1 MKSIAAIVV
10 FGLLATQGSFA
21 QDAKR
26 PRLIVRDS
34 VLKRAGAQ
42 FDRMDANKD
51 GVLDAA
57 EQAAFVDAE
66 VAKLKARLTARFAEA
81 DADKDGKVTR
91 EEFVAARGKWF
102 DAVDANA
109 DGVLDQ
115 AELRAYNSGRA
126 QKARGEAKP

>member
-57 EQAAFVDAE
+57 EQAAFVEAE
-66 VAKLKARLTARFAEA
+66 VAKLKARLAARFAEA

-91 EEFVAARGKWF
+91 DEFVAARGNWF
-102 DAVDANA
+102 DSIDSNGDGSIDA
-109 DGVLDQ
+109 
-115 AELRAYNSGRA
+115 AEMRVYTTERAR
-126 QKARGEAKP
+126 KAREGAKP

>member
-1 MKSIAAIVV
+1 MKWISAIVAA
-10 FGLLATQGSFA
+10 GLFAPAALA
-21 QDAKR
+21 QDAPRSR
-26 PRLIVRDS
+26 PIVRDT

-42 FDRMDANKD
+42 FDKMDANKD